1 VLAITQGL
9 GIAYVVS
16 RTLSGGRCEGLAS
29 CIGTRIGGL
38 VHVITSALGVSL
50 PDLYRLFNP
59 TAIVSAQPTT
69 DQPSRRRTLIK
80 CPLKGQLET
89 C

>member
-50 PDLYRLFNP
+50 PDLCRVFNP
-59 TAIVSAQPTT
+59 AEIVSVEPTSI
-69 DQPSRRRTLIK
+69 DRPVAGR
-80 CPLKGQLET
+80 
-89 C
+89 